1 LPGRAL
7 LLIVSAPTTAQAAAL
22 AAITTGEDDVQRMR
36 MEVACVT
43 GNAFGETSGRYV
55 RVSCAT
61 AYEKIE
67 QALEK
72 MRRFVQRHG

>member
-1 LPGRAL
+1 M
-7 LLIVSAPTTAQAAAL
+7 
-22 AAITTGEDDVQRMR
+22 AAIMTGEDDVQRMR
-36 MEVACVT
+36 MEVACVL

-55 RVSCAT
+55 RMSYST
-61 AYEKIE
+61 AYEKIG